1 MKERRAVVATRKV
14 KKITE
19 SLCGLSFSKSPVS
32 EIVKKLDTEI
42 QAWLNR
48 HLEKEYPYVFVD
60 ARFTLKRTYW
70 IKSETRIKSGMDL
83 LSLLN

>member
-1 MKERRAVVATRKV
+1 MKKRGAVVTTVKI

>member
-1 MKERRAVVATRKV
+1 MEKRGAVVTTVKI

-19 SLCGLSFSKSPVS
+19 RLCGLSFSKNPVS
-32 EIVKKLDTEI
+32 GIVKKLDTEI

-48 HLEKEYPYVFVD
+48 PLEEEYPYVFVD
-60 ARFTLKRTYW
+60 ARFTLKRAYW